1 MIIYIYTLYI
11 YRHYII
17 YISMDFERQ
26 HLDLNLNT
34 RPSWVVVDGWF
45 PPSLGPNA
53 TIFWACV

>member
-1 MIIYIYTLYI
+1 MYIIYIYI
-11 YRHYII
+11 HYIL

-26 HLDLNLNT
+26 NLDLNLNT

-53 TIFWACV
+53 TILWACV